1 LFLNLKLLP
10 LLVAGV
16 LQEVPEAVR
25 IVPQDDSSSPSLD
38 VSKQQV
44 STTSSRTS
52 ENQQN
57 QTTFRKSLLAK
68 SRSTG
73 AVFDGT
79 LTSAEAQQVRT
90 QPLPLTDFEE
100 EAMEFLNKEDPNST
114 LIDFIKSRKKQYN
127 VVSSSGSD
135 EGTTQKQQILEE
147 LHVSCNTSKLPR
159 RSLQRSVFSGL
170 NVNFMGSNL
179 LIATYFNM
187 QFLKIS
193 VLLLLII
200 HCLIC

>member
-1 LFLNLKLLP
+1 MTVFSL
-10 LLVAGV
+10 AAV

-25 IVPQDDSSSPSLD
+25 IVSQDDSSSPSLD

-52 ENQQN
+52 ENQPN

-100 EAMEFLNKEDPNST
+100 DFLSKEDPNST
-114 LIDFIKSRKKQYN
+114 LIDFIKSRNKQY
-127 VVSSSGSD
+127 VVSCD

-147 LHVSCNTSKLPR
+147 LHVSRVS
-159 RSLQRSVFSGL
+159 
-170 NVNFMGSNL
+170 
-179 LIATYFNM
+179 
-187 QFLKIS
+187 
-193 VLLLLII
+193 
-200 HCLIC
+200 